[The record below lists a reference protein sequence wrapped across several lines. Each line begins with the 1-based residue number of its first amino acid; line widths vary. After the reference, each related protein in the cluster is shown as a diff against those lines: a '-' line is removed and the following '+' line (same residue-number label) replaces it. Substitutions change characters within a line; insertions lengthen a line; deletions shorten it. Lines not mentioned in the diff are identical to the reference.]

1 MRKFKT
7 LNLFILIYLVL
18 TLSNLSKIKA
28 DDLKLE
34 KKFNLI
40 TYFEYDYAK
49 KNVFQKTNA
58 LKYEYFGK
66 NIINLYLGKNPDK
79 NNYFFKRRINLN
91 LKLRN
96 DPLCNKNTLFLKKM
110 FVKQSKNDHKKLSLK
125 IDRYLSLDTTS
136 AILSNSI
143 INKISNEKKKKV
155 IEKNFQTE
163 ITFEN
168 NFFPLLQQS
177 FKKNILFYSE
187 ILFNK
192 ILKKNNLYN
201 FNFLDTGEIILIY
214 KIKVPSALSEY
225 NELEFDLPKNA
236 ENFLYKINLRYNTN
250 KIITDIQA
258 LKFDTRSYNIDT
270 YKDDL
275 NVIYLHYKL
284 PANYINKLTSKE
296 IKYSYLNKII
306 FSKMEFTSSD
316 SNTMDPYTSFYEML
330 GNYHASSDSNTMD
343 PYTSFYEMLENYHG
357 IYNNYLFYDLKLL
370 LNRSKKNLNNGL
382 MLIDINQCVQDL
394 NPMITKF
401 YKKINL
407 KKTTQEENKIIL
419 NNKIDEYTININDK
433 LYNVDQII
441 FDGDEYNGIKS
452 DKNFFVTSLSK
463 LQFMELK
470 KIKVNK
476 FNHFLG
482 DNTVYI
488 ANDLIDD
495 NLNKFKLNVDI
506 KIKNKF
512 FFLFSC
518 ILLFLTFISLI
529 IFRKKKILI
538 NNKIYNF
545 FYGILV
551 FIFIFLI
558 FQKEIF
564 LIYFNNISFLIIIF
578 IIISI
583 GIFKNETK

>member
-28 DDLKLE
+28 DDLKSE
-34 KKFNLI
+34 KKFKLI

-79 NNYFFKRRINLN
+79 NNYYFKRRINLN

-96 DPLCNKNTLFLKKM
+96 DPLCSKNTLFLNKM
-110 FVKQSKNDHKKLSLK
+110 FVKQSKNDHKKISLK
-125 IDRYLSLDTTS
+125 IEKYLSLDRTS
-136 AILSNSI
+136 AIISNSI
-143 INKISNEKKKKV
+143 INKPSNEDV
-155 IEKNFQTE
+155 IENFKTE
-163 ITFEN
+163 INFEN

-177 FKKNILFYSE
+177 FKNNILFYSE
-187 ILFNK
+187 ILFNKIFKKNINK

-236 ENFLYKINLRYNTN
+236 KNFLYKINLRYNTN

-258 LKFDTRSYNIDT
+258 LKFDTRSYNIDKN
-270 YKDDL
+270 KDDL

-284 PANYINKLTSKE
+284 PASYINKLTSRE
-296 IKYSYLNKII
+296 IEYSYLNKII
-306 FSKMEFTSSD
+306 FSKTELT
-316 SNTMDPYTSFYEML
+316 P
-330 GNYHASSDSNTMD
+330 
-343 PYTSFYEMLENYHG
+343 FYEMLENYHG

-382 MLIDINQCVQDL
+382 MLIDVNQCVQDL
-394 NPMITKF
+394 NPIITKF
-401 YKKINL
+401 YEKINL

-512 FFLFSC
+512 FFLFSS
-518 ILLFLTFISLI
+518 ILFFLTFISLI